1 MELNLK
7 GKTGVIFGLKGS
19 GKSNLAATIAES
31 YGASCL
37 IYDALGEYSGSA
49 SYDRYVPNDRN
60 SIKELE
66 TIIRAVM
73 RTRKYR
79 LFIIDEAHRP
89 APPKPAPL
97 PLALR
102 DLNDFCRHEQYDISV
117 LFISQRPVKL
127 HQDITE
133 QADYI
138 FLFRLSGKNDQVYL
152 NELSAG
158 LGDAV
163 PKLPDYHFMLVNQ
176 KREYKLMAPVAKA
189 NKSSR

>member
-7 GKTGVIFGLKGS
+7 GKTAVIFGLKGS

-31 YGASCL
+31 YGGQCL
-37 IYDALGEYSGSA
+37 IYDALGEYSASA

-60 SIKELE
+60 STAELE

-73 RTRKYR
+73 RSRKYR

-102 DLNDFCRHEQYDISV
+102 DLNDFCRHEQYNISV

-133 QADYI
+133 QADYLMI
-138 FLFRLSGKNDQVYL
+138 FRLAGTNDQKYL
-152 NELSAG
+152 NELSSG

-163 PKLPDYHFMLVNQ
+163 PKLADYHFMLVNQ
-176 KREYKLMAPVAKA
+176 KREYQLMQPVPKA
-189 NKSSR
+189 NKSNR